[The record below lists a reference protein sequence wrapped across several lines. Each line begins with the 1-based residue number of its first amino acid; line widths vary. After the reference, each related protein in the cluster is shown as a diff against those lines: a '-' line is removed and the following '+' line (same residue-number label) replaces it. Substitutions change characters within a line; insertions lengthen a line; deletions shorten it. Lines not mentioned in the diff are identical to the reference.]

1 VNIVFLQVHVFRT
14 FPPER
19 LQSKILK
26 SPAAAAAAAFAAP
39 QPVLSSPLNGTSSLS
54 PDPEETVSESRA
66 VPESVQ
72 ENLDGEQLREEPEVH
87 SEILFR
93 HIQGAQT
100 TVSYGAFVLMSSNTL
115 SCMFAVCFR

>member
-1 VNIVFLQVHVFRT
+1 VNIVFLQVHVFQT

-19 LQSKILK
+19 LQSKILE

-39 QPVLSSPLNGTSSLS
+39 PPVLSPPLNGTSSLS

-72 ENLDGEQLREEPEVH
+72 EKLDVEQLREEPEVY
-87 SEILFR
+87 SEVLFR
-93 HIQGAQT
+93 HTRSTDNCVIWSLCAHEDPKP
-100 TVSYGAFVLMSSNTL
+100 
-115 SCMFAVCFR
+115 

>member
-1 VNIVFLQVHVFRT
+1 MNILFLQVHVFRT

-19 LQSKILK
+19 LQSKILE
-26 SPAAAAAAAFAAP
+26 SPAAAAP
-39 QPVLSSPLNGTSSLS
+39 PPVLSSPLNGTSSLS

-87 SEILFR
+87 SEVLFR

-100 TVSYGAFVLMSSNTL
+100 TVSYGAFVLMSTNTL
-115 SCMFAVCFR
+115 S